1 MKNLSRSSQH
11 GTMPEVQND
20 TEDTAGSPQRAHLET
35 PWRVLDAHPP
45 GGCPQRCSC
54 CFPPRKY
61 IGRLAT
67 HKLLLSFKTLFRLL
81 SDKKVVR
88 SHTICKPQALKGKE
102 INCPDHHKSDATHL
116 INK

>member
-20 TEDTAGSPQRAHLET
+20 TEGTASSPQQER
-35 PWRVLDAHPP
+35 PWQALDTHPP
-45 GGCPQRCSC
+45 GACPQRGSP

-61 IGRLAT
+61 LGRLAT
-67 HKLLLSFKTLFRLL
+67 HKLPLSFKTLFRLL
-81 SDKKVVR
+81 SDNKVVR
-88 SHTICKPQALKGKE
+88 SHAICKPQALKGKE
-102 INCPDHHKSDATHL
+102 MNCPDHHKSHAAHL